1 MKKNL
6 KKFLSL
12 IVVLSLINLYA
23 IAPQAATASTP
34 GEASSSEFSANSSS
48 EGIDTASFTFGVDA
62 DGVPFAANRDGA
74 KAKYLSISPKQ
85 YKIQVFKG
93 SYLGEA
99 VFRKNS
105 DREVV
110 ASFKAY
116 NKESLT
122 AQTTFPPVDSQLQK
136 LSVNL
141 SLQYTKSGQ
150 SLKASLN
157 LGGRNDGQLREE
169 ELRKII
175 DEVRASESL
184 KTLMATSRIFSR
196 IEVVK
201 LAFALTP
208 VKAASGSCFWS
219 ATSCVASLIEY
230 GLAIALIAELCG
242 ATLGL
247 GCFLALAYH
256 PIGGLM
262 VAKHCSDA
270 ISDCGLDS
278 SGGGGGGG
286 GPTKREILP

>member
-1 MKKNL
+1 MNKNL

-12 IVVLSLINLYA
+12 LVVLSLINLYA
-23 IAPQAATASTP
+23 IAPQVAMASTP
-34 GEASSSEFSANSSS
+34 GDVTSSEFSADSIS
-48 EGIDTASFTFGVDA
+48 EDIDTSSFTFGVDA
-62 DGVPFAANRDGA
+62 DGVPFAVNRDGA

-93 SYLGEA
+93 SYLGET

-105 DREVV
+105 DREVI
-110 ASFKAY
+110 ASFKAS

-122 AQTTFPPVDSQLQK
+122 ARTTFLPFDSQLQK

-175 DEVRASESL
+175 NEVQASESL
-184 KTLMATSRIFSR
+184 KTLMATSRTFSR

-201 LAFALTP
+201 LAYGLTA
-208 VKAASGSCFWS
+208 VKAESGSCFWS
-219 ATSCVASLIEY
+219 ATSCIASLIEY
-230 GLAIALIAELCG
+230 GLGMALIAELCG
-242 ATLGL
+242 VTFGV
-247 GCFLALAYH
+247 GCFLALLYH
-256 PIGGLM
+256 PVAGLM

-270 ISDCGLDS
+270 IRDCSSD
-278 SGGGGGGG
+278 GGGGGGG
-286 GPTKREILP
+286 GPTHREILP